1 MLYAHT
7 YICIK
12 PAMVDRKEM
21 FYPID
26 ISDGDDDHEPQKA
39 ATSMPNPAIT
49 QPVTPNLKVTQPEST
64 LSGG

>member
-1 MLYAHT
+1 
-7 YICIK
+7 
-12 PAMVDRKEM
+12 MVDRKEM